1 MDNGGG
7 TTGRSWMDNFSK
19 HIVRFNAFQ
28 IKIIALITMTLDHI
42 GAYQTFTFSR
52 EINDGLRVV
61 GRIAAPLFLFMVVEG
76 LRYTRS
82 KPKYILRLYI
92 AGIVIE
98 MINRILSKATGAFE
112 FGNTLPTFFYT
123 ALFVFSIEYICNNW
137 RHIISVCIG
146 VCGLVI
152 PFTFFALNVILLE
165 QGYSAAWYFISLF
178 FPSPCNVD
186 YSILFVLLG
195 VAWYFIN
202 SKMINCAV
210 FAVLSLACWVIPG
223 SCFFTMQLGW
233 FRPAFFNVF
242 SLFVSTQW
250 CMCLAIPFMLLYN
263 GEKGKNLKYLF
274 YVYYPIHVY
283 VLFFIQFFR

>member
-98 MINRILSKATGAFE
+98 MINSLSYQKQQVRLSSEILC
-112 FGNTLPTFFYT
+112 LHFF
-123 ALFVFSIEYICNNW
+123 I
-137 RHIISVCIG
+137 RH
-146 VCGLVI
+146 
-152 PFTFFALNVILLE
+152 
-165 QGYSAAWYFISLF
+165 
-178 FPSPCNVD
+178 
-186 YSILFVLLG
+186 
-195 VAWYFIN
+195 
-202 SKMINCAV
+202 
-210 FAVLSLACWVIPG
+210 
-223 SCFFTMQLGW
+223 
-233 FRPAFFNVF
+233 
-242 SLFVSTQW
+242 
-250 CMCLAIPFMLLYN
+250 
-263 GEKGKNLKYLF
+263 YLF
-274 YVYYPIHVY
+274 SA
-283 VLFFIQFFR
+283 